1 MFAAE
6 ELIVLSDSQM
16 HNWPEQIRPHL
27 EIQIPELPDFG
38 DFEEMP
44 RSHPVLVEHQADH
57 LADEEDDIQLAQN
70 SQAST
75 ITIPEEEME
84 DPLEYVIINI
94 CGFEYQINTT
104 GMKHDEIELEIQK
117 VENDAIDYLLDPS
130 DERYMA

>member
-6 ELIVLSDSQM
+6 ELIILSDSQIQ
-16 HNWPEQIRPHL
+16 NWPEQFRPHL

-44 RSHPVLVEHQADH
+44 RDHPVLVEHQADH
-57 LADEEDDIQLAQN
+57 LGLEDEDFQLAQN

-75 ITIPEEEME
+75 ISMPEEYEH
-84 DPLEYVIINI
+84 VIINI
-94 CGFEYQINTT
+94 CGFQYQINTT
-104 GMKHDEIELEIQK
+104 GMKDDELEIEIQK